1 MIMSPDCQI
10 ESIVFETLRRLGEDF
25 AIPSLQEP
33 TLTTPL
39 FGEGGVLDSMALVH
53 LIADIE
59 ETISERLGKP
69 LILADERA
77 MSARN
82 SPFRTPETL
91 IAAIHE
97 RL

>member
-25 AIPSLQEP
+25 AIPSLQES

-59 ETISERLGKP
+59 EAINERLGKP

>member
-1 MIMSPDCQI
+1 MSQVNHI
-10 ESIVFETLRRLGEDF
+10 ESTVLSTLRQLGQDF
-25 AIPSLQEP
+25 DLPSLREP
-33 TLTTPL
+33 SLSTPL
-39 FGEGGVLDSMALVH
+39 FGEGGALDSMALVH
-53 LIADIE
+53 LIADLE
-59 ETISERLGKP
+59 EAISQSSGKT

-77 MSARN
+77 MSARQ

>member
-1 MIMSPDCQI
+1 MTSNHPPI
-10 ESIVFETLRRLGEDF
+10 ESIVFSTLRQLGEDF
-25 AIPSLQEP
+25 DLPALREV
-33 TLTTPL
+33 TLSTTL
-39 FGEGGVLDSMALVH
+39 FGEGGVLDSMSLVH
-53 LIADIE
+53 LIADLE
-59 ETISERLGKP
+59 EAVSESSGKT

-77 MSARN
+77 MSARQ